1 MRGTTRALV
10 AALAAVLLLLGLAG
24 PASADGIGLSND
36 GAHFGDGLA
45 GPLFDPDVRWVPG
58 DERTAR
64 FWVRNDAQQAGA
76 LRLTMTDDGVRS
88 LLATGDV
95 TVSARAAG
103 TGWTTVDSTG
113 TRVLVDGTVVPPRG
127 RRWVD
132 VRVAFDPASGNE
144 SQGRLLDLGL
154 EVSLT
159 QSSAVLAPG
168 AASATGDSDGAAT
181 GPAAPTG
188 DTAAGPAPA
197 TGGGLLPDT
206 GTAVTPALLLLGAL
220 LCAAGFTLLAA
231 RRRSEDDERHTT
243 CTAP

>member
-64 FWVRNDAQQAGA
+64 FWVRNDATQAGA

-103 TGWTTVDSTG
+103 TGWTSVDSTG
-113 TRVLVDGTVVPPRG
+113 TRVLVDDTVVPPRG

-168 AASATGDSDGAAT
+168 APATGDSDAAAT
-181 GPAAPTG
+181 GSVAPAG

-197 TGGGLLPDT
+197 TSGGLLPDT